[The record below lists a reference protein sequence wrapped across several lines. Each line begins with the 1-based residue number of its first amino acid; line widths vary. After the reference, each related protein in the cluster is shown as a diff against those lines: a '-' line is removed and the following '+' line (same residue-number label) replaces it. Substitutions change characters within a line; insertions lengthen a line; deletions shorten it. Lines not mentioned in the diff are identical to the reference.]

1 MSTESNKQTF
11 IPIATRKTIKNLISE
26 TSIIA
31 EFQKKRGSL
40 IRAPPFRTTRSF
52 KPPLGYLKDV
62 GVGLMDSGCSN
73 SAEVLPAV
81 ADPRID

>member
-1 MSTESNKQTF
+1 MITVSKNYAHYQKNNKEF
-11 IPIATRKTIKNLISE
+11 SE
-26 TSIIA
+26 TGILP

-40 IRAPPFRTTRSF
+40 IRAPPFRTTRTF

-73 SAEVLPAV
+73 SAEELPAV
-81 ADPRID
+81 ADPRIG